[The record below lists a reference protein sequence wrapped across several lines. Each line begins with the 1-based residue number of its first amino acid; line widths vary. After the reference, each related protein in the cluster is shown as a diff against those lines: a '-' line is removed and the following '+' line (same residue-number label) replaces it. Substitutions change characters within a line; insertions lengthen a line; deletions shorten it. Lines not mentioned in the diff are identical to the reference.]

1 MGNFKKYLE
10 SSVLDEHEIV
20 GFALFHSFIPP
31 LPNFRY
37 ALRANA
43 TENLKVTYR
52 ILARKLEVHVNVA
65 KQMLYQFHNSHK
77 KDGSVYATYI
87 ITGERKEMIDGAED
101 EDEDE
106 DMSGSPFGFTPQ
118 EKKEKFRYQKVVKL
132 VGEERL
138 EGLFFSLEM
147 VWGGE

>member
-1 MGNFKKYLE
+1 MCG
-10 SSVLDEHEIV
+10 
-20 GFALFHSFIPP
+20 AL
-31 LPNFRY
+31 LTL
-37 ALRANA
+37 AK
-43 TENLKVTYR
+43 NLKVTYR

-65 KQMLYQFHNSHK
+65 KQMLYQFYNSHK

-87 ITGERKEMIDGAED
+87 VTGEKKEVIDEAED

-106 DMSGSPFGFTPQ
+106 DMSGSPFDFTPQ

-138 EGLFFSLEM
+138 EGSLSPRRSSGGVSKSLM
-147 VWGGE
+147 WGGLRS